1 MLSEIDQN
9 TLSLSQNYLCSL
21 YKNCL
26 ELVDEKESANSII
39 MDFSSLFKKKLKKT
53 PNNKFLKNLE
63 NIDPMSASNEEKALN
78 ENESISEQNKFE
90 EQMEIHEI
98 PKNLTIT
105 PKEMEERRYM
115 NLKRWYC
122 LSRPQYSKSCGISSL
137 VSCWNFLFS
146 TLGEG
151 DLPPISQEYA
161 LELLGI
167 KPPYKTLDF
176 GKFTGNETLINWF
189 WKLNKIHNVRG
200 RGTIMWKLHGS
211 NITAGIT
218 PEEALS
224 KLKSGLKDKTKS
236 YIYHCYNHFM
246 CPIGFESTPSK
257 AHLAYS
263 NMNEIAEFDE
273 WIIIG
278 EISKTS
284 PVFHVRKWSE
294 ISLDINCQFPE
305 YFNIRKN
312 NLGIEIKTGKAF
324 KDGKYAGGNLH
335 CLMEFSRDQ

>member
-1 MLSEIDQN
+1 MLSEVDQN
-9 TLSLSQNYLCSL
+9 TFSQDYLGSL
-21 YKNCL
+21 YQKCL
-26 ELVDEKESANSII
+26 DIVDEKESSSSVI
-39 MDFSSLFKKKLKKT
+39 MDFSSLFKKKLKKK

-63 NIDPMSASNEEKALN
+63 NIDPLTNEETPKN
-78 ENESISEQNKFE
+78 ENPK
-90 EQMEIHEI
+90 EIVAEPIEIYEI

-105 PKEMEERRYM
+105 QADMEERRYM

-151 DLPPISQEYA
+151 TLPPISQEYA

-200 RGTIMWKLHGS
+200 RGNILWKLHGT
-211 NITAGIT
+211 NMT
-218 PEEALS
+218 PDVSSEEALR
-224 KLKSGLKDKTKS
+224 KLKNGLKDTKKS

-246 CPIGFESTPSK
+246 CPIGFESTPTK
-257 AHLAYS
+257 AHLAYANS
-263 NMNEIAEFDE
+263 KEINEFDD

-278 EISKTS
+278 EISKCY
-284 PVFHVRKWSE
+284 PVFHVKKWSE
-294 ISLDINCQFPE
+294 IALDINCQFPE

-312 NLGIEIKTGKAF
+312 NLGVQTKKGNAF
-324 KDGKYAGGNLH
+324 KEGKYAGGNLH
-335 CLMEFSRDQ
+335 CIIEFSRDY